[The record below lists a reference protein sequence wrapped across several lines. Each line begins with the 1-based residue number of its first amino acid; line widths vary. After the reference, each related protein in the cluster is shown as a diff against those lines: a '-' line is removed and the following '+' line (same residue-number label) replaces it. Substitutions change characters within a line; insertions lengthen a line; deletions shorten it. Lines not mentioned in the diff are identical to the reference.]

1 MARKSAYVDTQNFGL
16 DDLFYVDELTMT
28 KPFPLHHHSFA
39 EIHYIRGGQGQE
51 IINGISY
58 PLTRGSMSLKMPWHS
73 HELIPDAH
81 SPLEISKCSFRMS
94 TLENN
99 GLLQSVSPALAQ
111 RYDFCPKVQL
121 PERYHGQVEGVFA
134 AMMEERQCVNPLKE
148 EQMAALFL
156 QLLILFIRNADQTPD
171 AVSAYTANDILRLM
185 NLRYRELD
193 LTCRKIAQAVHYS
206 ESQVSRLL
214 EDQFGLTFGEL
225 LREIRIRNAC
235 GLLKTTDY
243 PVESIGRWAGYT
255 SRDGFHTAFLEDK
268 GITPAD
274 YRNRYSVF
282 REKENIR
289 ILSSG
294 QLYAKI
300 IYYLHRHYAE
310 PVTLTDVAT
319 RFRYSESYLKR
330 VLKEQGT
337 SFPKLLEEIRI
348 YHARQLLLETE
359 QTVEGIA
366 MNVGF
371 ASPETFYRAFRK
383 HAGLSPA
390 EFRRSAETHAEIT
403 DKI

>member
-1 MARKSAYVDTQNFGL
+1 MAKKAAYVDTQNFGL
-16 DDLFYVDELTMT
+16 DDLFYVDELTMA
-28 KPFPLHHHSFA
+28 KPFPLHRHSFA
-39 EIHYIRGGQGQE
+39 ELHYIRGGQGKE
-51 IINGISY
+51 VINGISY
-58 PLTRGSMSLKMPWHS
+58 SLIRGSMSLKMPWHS
-73 HELIPDAH
+73 HELIPQEDV
-81 SPLEISKCSFRMS
+81 PLEIAKCSFRMS

-99 GLLQSVSPALAQ
+99 GLLQSISPALAQ

-121 PERYHGQVEGVFA
+121 SSRDQEQAEEIFRR
-134 AMMEERQCVNPLKE
+134 MMEERQCVQPLKE

-156 QLLILFIRNADQTPD
+156 QILILFIRNADSAPD
-171 AVSAYTANDILRLM
+171 ALPAHTANDILRLM
-185 NLRYRELD
+185 NLRYREPD
-193 LTCRKIAQAVHYS
+193 LTCREIAQGVHYS
-206 ESQVSRLL
+206 ESQVARLL
-214 EDQFGLTFGEL
+214 EGQFGLTFGEL

-255 SRDGFHTAFLEDK
+255 SRDGFHRAFLEDK

-282 REKENIR
+282 REMENIR

-310 PVTLTDVAT
+310 PVTLADVAA

-337 SFPKLLEEIRI
+337 SLPKLLEEIRI
-348 YHARQLLLETE
+348 YHARQLLLESD

-383 HAGLSPA
+383 QTGLSPA
-390 EFRRSAETHAEIT
+390 EFRNAEIT